1 MPLNYNYNAL
11 LCSPVNAKVPA
22 QIIFKVLSKNSD
34 AHSSLFTS
42 LEINKS
48 CNLSLLTR
56 KPKVEYKNCEK
67 GKGLKKMAL
76 VNSYFCHKKSYIFE
90 LRQGKL
96 SS

>member
-42 LEINKS
+42 LEIKKS

-56 KPKVEYKNCEK
+56 KPKVEFKNCEK
-67 GKGLKKMAL
+67 GKGLKKICSSQQL
-76 VNSYFCHKKSYIFE
+76 FLPQKELYF
-90 LRQGKL
+90 
-96 SS
+96 